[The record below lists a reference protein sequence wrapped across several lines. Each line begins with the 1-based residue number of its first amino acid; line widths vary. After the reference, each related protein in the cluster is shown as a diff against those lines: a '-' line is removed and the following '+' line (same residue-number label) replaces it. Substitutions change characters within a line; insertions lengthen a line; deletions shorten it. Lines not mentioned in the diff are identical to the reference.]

1 MEHSSEMPGF
11 VLSFWKERAGGF
23 GGWASLQDLAL
34 GSLLSAGAQESG
46 TGSGL
51 EHFAVRAEH
60 SRYLYAP
67 IFLRTSSPCCGV
79 KQLLAGGLTW
89 L

>member
-11 VLSFWKERAGGF
+11 VLSFWKERAGGL

-51 EHFAVRAEH
+51 EHFADALVG
-60 SRYLYAP
+60 S
-67 IFLRTSSPCCGV
+67 CGTFKV
-79 KQLLAGGLTW
+79 LVCADLLADFLTLLW
-89 L
+89 C